1 MVSLCHMLYSYHFM
15 LNVESLVPE
24 FSLKKLEYFLEFFL
38 KNLNIKKIILTFI
51 LFLLVKLYYYI

>member
-1 MVSLCHMLYSYHFM
+1 M